1 MMLNKIPHPSGN
13 IVSIMGC
20 FIIALK
26 KFQKTMASL
35 IGSVNKDIMEIKL
48 HKMQNIG
55 QSDIAIDITDWQKS

>member
-35 IGSVNKDIMEIKL
+35 IGSVN
-48 HKMQNIG
+48 
-55 QSDIAIDITDWQKS
+55 